1 MNILE
6 RLFDAQ
12 LTIAG
17 HQIFWREIVG
27 NAFGFAS
34 AIGGMRRRVWAWP
47 VGIVGNVILFTVF
60 FGVAFA
66 NPQGETL
73 YGQAGRQVFF
83 IITSI
88 YGWWRWSQIRR
99 LQRPG
104 RGGRARRPSRGG
116 RRRGSGSSTSAS
128 GSVVSW
134 SCSGCSP

>member
-1 MNILE
+1 MNILQQFFNAE
-6 RLFDAQ
+6 

-27 NAFGFAS
+27 NGFGFAS

-73 YGQAGRQVFF
+73 YGQAGGARSAGCVARTRW
-83 IITSI
+83 TS
-88 YGWWRWSQIRR
+88 
-99 LQRPG
+99 P
-104 RGGRARRPSRGG
+104 PSVPGG
-116 RRRGSGSSTSAS
+116 RRRGNGSCTSAS
-128 GSVVSW
+128 GSVVWW